1 MIGDYFNKYSCSTVP
16 NQEVYQELEVLSD
29 ALCDTKDELYNL
41 IEENNKLNKQYDKL
55 YIEYNVLKGV
65 ADKLADSLKVM
76 SYKNILK

>member
-1 MIGDYFNKYSCSTVP
+1 MIGDYFNKYSCPTVP